1 MATQAE
7 RSASTRSAV
16 VDAARA
22 QFAARGYEH
31 VSVADILRAAGV
43 SRGALYHHFAGKADV
58 FAAVFVTV
66 ATDAIRAAAR
76 HIPRDASSGTALRA
90 GCLGW
95 LDVVD
100 DPAIG
105 QILFVDAPNAL
116 GWERA
121 RALEELF
128 SLGVVRRGIA
138 AAIRAG
144 ELAPVPVDLAARMIN
159 AMLTEAAL
167 VVRQGAAAPEEA
179 AAVVS
184 SLFDSL
190 LRH

>member
-1 MATQAE
+1 MAM
-7 RSASTRSAV
+7 
-16 VDAARA
+16 
-22 QFAARGYEH
+22 
-31 VSVADILRAAGV
+31 
-43 SRGALYHHFAGKADV
+43 
-58 FAAVFVTV
+58 
-66 ATDAIRAAAR
+66 
-76 HIPRDASSGTALRA
+76 ALRA

-121 RALEELF
+121 RAG
-128 SLGVVRRGIA
+128 GVVQPRCGALRHRRRHTGG
-138 AAIRAG
+138 RAG
-144 ELAPVPVDLAARMIN
+144 ARSGRLAPVPVDLAARMIN

-167 VVRQGAAAPEEA
+167 VMRQGAAEDEEA
-179 AAVVS
+179 AAIVS

>member
-1 MATQAE
+1 M
-7 RSASTRSAV
+7 
-16 VDAARA
+16 
-22 QFAARGYEH
+22 
-31 VSVADILRAAGV
+31 
-43 SRGALYHHFAGKADV
+43 
-58 FAAVFVTV
+58 
-66 ATDAIRAAAR
+66 
-76 HIPRDASSGTALRA
+76 ALRA

-167 VVRQGAAAPEEA
+167 VVRQGAAEPEEA